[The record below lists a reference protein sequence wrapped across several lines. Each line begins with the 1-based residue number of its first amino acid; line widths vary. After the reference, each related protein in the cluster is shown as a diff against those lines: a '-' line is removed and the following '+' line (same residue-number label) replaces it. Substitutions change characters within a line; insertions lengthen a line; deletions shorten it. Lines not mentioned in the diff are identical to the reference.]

1 MKIGIIGGNGM
12 LGTDLSLLIS
22 SRGFESVIFDLP
34 EYNILKDTDLMKI
47 VRYSDIIVNCAA
59 YTAVDK
65 AESDIEKC
73 YAVNAEAVG
82 KLGKYIAD
90 AGKYLVHIST
100 DFVFG
105 DSSTKPLNEESITN
119 PLGVYGKSKLE
130 GELLLQQSGAECS
143 IIRLEWT
150 YGINGE
156 NFISKIL
163 SLASKLDEL
172 KVIDDQVGSPTSTE
186 NVARAIFSFIEN
198 KVHGLYHFAAKG
210 YVSRYEVACA
220 IIEILGINNKIIPC
234 SSSAF
239 ITPAKRPLNSRF
251 DCSKID
257 QILAFERPNWKDSLE
272 KYLKKLSANHK

>member
-65 AESDIEKC
+65 AESDIKKC

-82 KLGKYIAD
+82 KLGKYVAK
-90 AGKYLVHIST
+90 AQKYLIHIST

-105 DSSTKPLNEESITN
+105 DSSIKPLNEESCTN

-130 GELLLQQSGAECS
+130 GELLLKQSGAQHAV
-143 IIRLEWT
+143 IRIEWT
-150 YGINGE
+150 YGVNGD

-163 SLASKLDEL
+163 SLASRLDEL
-172 KVIDDQVGSPTSTE
+172 KVVNDQFGSPTSTTD
-186 NVARAIFSFIEN
+186 VAMAILAFIEN
-198 KVHGLYHFAAKG
+198 KAQGLYHFAANG
-210 YVSRYEVACA
+210 YVSRYEAACA
-220 IIEILGINNKIIPC
+220 IFDILGIKKKIVPC
-234 SSSAF
+234 SSSVF
-239 ITPAKRPLNSRF
+239 PTPAERPLNSRL

-257 QILAFERPNWKDSLE
+257 RILNFERSCWKDSLK
-272 KYLKKLSANHK
+272 KYLQ